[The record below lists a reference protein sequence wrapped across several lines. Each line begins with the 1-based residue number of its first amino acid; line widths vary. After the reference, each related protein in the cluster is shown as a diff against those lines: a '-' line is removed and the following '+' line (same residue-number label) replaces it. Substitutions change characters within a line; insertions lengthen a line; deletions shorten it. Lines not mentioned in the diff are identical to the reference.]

1 MTNGNNYLTIP
12 KLTSYLSTLL
22 TIIVPLTLGVLHIDG
37 RLNDLETKLAVHK
50 NVLECVIMTIDKGY
64 ETNVCSSIRE

>member
-1 MTNGNNYLTIP
+1 MANENNYLTIP

-22 TIIVPLTLGVLHIDG
+22 TIIVPLTLGVLHLDG
-37 RLNDLETKLAVHK
+37 RLNKIERDLVLQK